1 MLLLTVCLLN
11 LWICFLR
18 KQGSCIHSVYVLAC
32 QTFPSLFLYFFF
44 LYYLFT
50 VIWDLGI
57 ILITLNGRLEVCNE
71 LSSYLYQSHRW
82 RTKEEMPYLQ
92 GCLALSRGNVALGC
106 RNCHRAVAQPASLW
120 LRAEHGAVIQPQLC
134 GNTRVRHWRYG
145 VLGRSF
151 KLEHASVSTRVL
163 QVSWVLVC
171 KDDWSHCRMADGST
185 GGLPWWKGRKH
196 VEKEAGLWMALWM
209 PGRAGGM
216 LPEERKVFMTQ
227 ISKKTCT
234 INPVLVFF
242 FPPVGVLFIS

>member
-106 RNCHRAVAQPASLW
+106 RNCHRAVVQPASLW
-120 LRAEHGAVIQPQLC
+120 LRAEHGAVIQPHNCVVRPECAAGDMECLEGASSWSMRQCLLGYYRCHEFWCAKMTEVIAEWQTGALGGSC
-134 GNTRVRHWRYG
+134 GERAESMWRKKPGCEWHCGCQEGLGVCCLKSVRCLWH
-145 VLGRSF
+145 
-151 KLEHASVSTRVL
+151 KSV
-163 QVSWVLVC
+163 
-171 KDDWSHCRMADGST
+171 
-185 GGLPWWKGRKH
+185 RKH
-196 VEKEAGLWMALWM
+196 ALLILCW
-209 PGRAGGM
+209 
-216 LPEERKVFMTQ
+216 
-227 ISKKTCT
+227 
-234 INPVLVFF
+234 FF
-242 FPPVGVLFIS
+242 FSPRRSTVY